1 MLALMKSEWE
11 RMWGRRKTKY
21 TLLVFVFLLLF
32 ECLFLWRMT
41 GRMSFYDPNHAVH
54 LNSLNTAPFLL
65 RELALYLH
73 FVLIPML
80 VVDSFNA
87 ENTSGALR
95 MVLLRPIA
103 YTRLVMAKW
112 LVLALLLLGLVL
124 SMLMVGTLFAKLAM
138 PYAETVT
145 FLNTGTYTAAG
156 AFVFSIRFYS
166 IAYLVLLAVLGVGCF
181 VSTVLPHPVLSYSA
195 IVGFLI
201 GSLYASSSFIFF
213 LSPSDTIFQSIG
225 GVQGP
230 AMYWIALACAIMGCV
245 MTLWIWRHRDWTN

>member
-11 RMWGRRKTKY
+11 RMWGRKKTKY

-32 ECLFLWRMT
+32 ECYFLWGMT
-41 GRMSFYDPNHAVH
+41 GRRSFYDPNHVVH

-73 FVLIPML
+73 LVLIPML

-112 LVLALLLLGLVL
+112 LVLALLLLGIVL
-124 SMLMVGTLFAKLAM
+124 SMLIVGTLFAKLAM
-138 PYAETVT
+138 PYAETVA
-145 FLNTGTYTAAG
+145 FLNTDTYTAVG
-156 AFVFSIRFYS
+156 AFIFSVRFYS
-166 IAYLVLLAVLGVGCF
+166 IAYIVLLAVLGVGCF
-181 VSTVLPHPVLSYSA
+181 VSTVLPHPILSYSA
-195 IVGFLI
+195 IVGLLI
-201 GSLYASSSFIFF
+201 GSLYVSSHFLFF
-213 LSPSDTIFQSIG
+213 LGPSDSIFQLIG
-225 GVQGP
+225 GVKGSE
-230 AMYWIALACAIMGCV
+230 MYWIALVCAIMGYV
-245 MTLWIWRHRDWTN
+245 MTLWIWRRRDWMN